1 MMLQMIEVVCSDYIF
16 QIPEALHQETR
27 SSTMRAANRIGGLV
41 VKLAVAKQPFTGQLS
56 FG

>member
-1 MMLQMIEVVCSDYIF
+1 MLQIIEVVCSDYIF

>member
-1 MMLQMIEVVCSDYIF
+1 MVFDCDVF
-16 QIPEALHQETR
+16 HQSPIDL
-27 SSTMRAANRIGGLV
+27 SSIGGLV

>member
-1 MMLQMIEVVCSDYIF
+1 MLQMIEVVCSDYIF